1 MERLYADVDIKCRT
15 PEITEVSMCRET
27 PMIIR
32 GGPEYEAVITVRFN
46 GPIPDAINRIIESGE
61 LK

>member
-1 MERLYADVDIKCRT
+1 MTLYADVNIKCLT
-15 PEITEVSMCRET
+15 PEITEEFINAAPR
-27 PMIIR
+27 IIR
-32 GGPEYEAVITVRFN
+32 GGPEYEAVITVRFS